1 MFARIAAAIWRF
13 MSSIGIDIWN
23 SRWDILRWCDDVVKA
38 PFRTVFGNGGGAPS
52 YTPDVQTSD
61 LLNTLKDAR
70 EAAQAEAHRLDRND
84 IESVLE
90 FAKAHRDT
98 RATMSL
104 PKSLTP
110 EVRAA
115 LLQMDDVQLRKL
127 HTAGIGQ
134 VRKFLDGRP
143 HGIQG
148 VPSFGE
154 HLPTSPTETP
164 PKGMTVHEAMVWK
177 IRQQMLKPTESE
189 PFPYPRKSSL

>member
-1 MFARIAAAIWRF
+1 MFASVFAAIWRF
-13 MSSIGIDIWN
+13 FSSIGVDVWK
-23 SRWDILRWCDDVVKA
+23 SRWDILNWCDDVIKA

-52 YTPDVQTSD
+52 YTPDVQTAD
-61 LLNTLKDAR
+61 LLDVLKDSR
-70 EAAQAEAHRLDRND
+70 QAAQAEAQRLDRND

-104 PKSLTP
+104 PASLSP

-115 LLQMDDVQLRKL
+115 LLQMDDVALRKL
-127 HTAGIGQ
+127 HTSGIGQ

-143 HGIQG
+143 PGIQG

-154 HLPTSPTETP
+154 HIPATAIDPM
-164 PKGMTVHEAMVWK
+164 PKGLSVHEAMLWR
-177 IRQQMLKPTESE
+177 IRAQMLKPTESE
-189 PFPYPRKSSL
+189 PFEYPRKARP

>member
-1 MFARIAAAIWRF
+1 
-13 MSSIGIDIWN
+13 MSSVGIDVWK
-23 SRWDILRWCDDVVKA
+23 SRWDILNWCDDVIKA
-38 PFRTVFGNGGGAPS
+38 PFRSVFGGRGGAPS
-52 YTPDVQTSD
+52 YTPDIQTAD
-61 LLNTLKDAR
+61 LLTSLKDAR
-70 EAAQAEAHRLDRND
+70 EVAQAEAHRLDRNG

-104 PKSLTP
+104 PASLSP

-134 VRKFLDGRP
+134 FRKFLDGRP

-154 HLPTSPTETP
+154 HLPTAADEPM
-164 PKGMTVHEAMVWK
+164 PKGMSVHEAMVWK
-177 IRQQMLKPTESE
+177 IHQQMLKPMESE
-189 PFPYPRKSSL
+189 PFEYPRKARP